1 MKSSKKVLAFALA
14 AAMVVTAVPATNAQA
29 ASTAKLSAKKA
40 TVYSAGYKTVTVT
53 TPKSWKS
60 VKVTATSNK
69 KSVATVKKTA
79 AKKIKVT
86 GVKPGT
92 AKVTVKVT
100 YKTSTKKS
108 AKAKTKKLTY
118 TLKVAKVGVALSG
131 DSVVAVGSTTK
142 LTNTKKNSSRAKIT
156 YTSSDDSIATVAA
169 DGTVTGVKAGK
180 VTIKA
185 KITVG
190 KDSAETTKDVEVKKF
205 ILNSVTQS
213 KLRELT
219 VDVAGDTKA
228 LKATDFTVVNP
239 KTNVKYPVSKIAVDS
254 KNTTKVTLTMF
265 ADLSDAADYD
275 VTLDGI
281 TKSFKATDGKVASIS
296 VDPLT
301 IPYATEKEIK
311 LVSKDANGVIVKELP
326 YGKADS
332 SYTFTINTNGNGYT
346 SGSNLYLNKA
356 GDTAVAEISY
366 KSGKYDKDGKPVDNI
381 AAQKVTITA
390 VDQSAVSEFAVK
402 IDKTG
407 KSFDKA
413 KDTNKIAVEDTTRTT
428 AYFKIKDA
436 DGKEVSDSV
445 YNKYTVESSDKSVLM
460 LDSNTITVDSNKTRS
475 VVLKGV
481 KVGTAYLLFKDRDNK
496 IVGSVAIDVVAK
508 REVASITLDKNYL
521 TISNTANTT
530 RTVKATLKDQYGD
543 DWTLGTDYIQPEY
556 KDSSNGERLAS
567 ISATGNKVT
576 VNVASAKIGTYN
588 YYIQYW
594 KDGKNPVSQVLT
606 IVVSEPT
613 DKNDI
618 SKIDSYRVSF
628 DNETVDTTVK
638 EGNLDQTADTADIKA
653 NLIGVAGGVDKT
665 VVSDNSVI
673 YTVKK
678 ADGTVIFGYEGNEAA
693 PTTGT
698 VKTNAAI
705 QVDTNTVSSQTDLA
719 GVTGST
725 LNISVVSDGGIG
737 YKEKNLGAGSYTV
750 IARYAGKVYT
760 SNFVISDNQGKAS
773 VTFTPEYSS
782 SNVLQFG
789 SSATVKQALEK
800 AIQEVDYNGYKIN
813 SSALA
818 SNIVKVEGTI
828 NNVPG
833 KVNVDITNDTIA
845 RQNNFT
851 VTKLVVKVK
860 VPDTNVY
867 TDVEVDLPNTV
878 ITIQ

>member
-40 TVYSAGYKTVTVT
+40 TVYSEGYKTVTVK

-69 KSVATVKKTA
+69 KSVAKVKKTA

-108 AKAKTKKLTY
+108 AKTKTKKLTY
-118 TLKVAKVGVALSG
+118 TMKVAKASVALSG
-131 DSVVAVGSTTK
+131 DSAVAVGSTTK
-142 LTNTKKNSSRAKIT
+142 LTTTKKASSRAKIT
-156 YTSSDDSIATVAA
+156 YTSSDETIATVSE
-169 DGTVTGVKAGK
+169 DGTVKGVKAGK
-180 VTIKA
+180 ATIKA
-185 KITVG
+185 TLTIG
-190 KDSAETTKDVEVKKF
+190 KDTATATQKVEVKKF

-402 IDKTG
+402 IDKAG

-413 KDTNKIAVEDTTRTT
+413 KDSNKIAVEDTTRTT

-556 KDSSNGERLAS
+556 KDSSNGEKLAS

-638 EGNLDQTADTADIKA
+638 EGNLDKTSDQADIKA
-653 NLIGVAGGVDKT
+653 SLIGVAGGVDKT
-665 VVSDNSVI
+665 VVNSGVI

-693 PTTGT
+693 PVTGT

-705 QVDTNTVSSQTDLA
+705 NVD
-719 GVTGST
+719 GVTATSSLSSVTGKD
-725 LNISVVSDGGIG
+725 LNISVVSGGA
-737 YKEKNLGAGSYTV
+737 YKTKSLGAGSYTV
-750 IARYAGKVYT
+750 IARYNGKVYT

-789 SSATVKQALEK
+789 APATVIQALEK

-833 KVNVDITNDTIA
+833 KVNVDITNETIA

-851 VTKLVVKVK
+851 VTKLVVKVQ

>member
-1 MKSSKKVLAFALA
+1 MSLASLLYVDYVLLVAIILHQLLF
-14 AAMVVTAVPATNAQA
+14 TNPVFP
-29 ASTAKLSAKKA
+29 TL
-40 TVYSAGYKTVTVT
+40 
-53 TPKSWKS
+53 PR
-60 VKVTATSNK
+60 
-69 KSVATVKKTA
+69 
-79 AKKIKVT
+79 KI
-86 GVKPGT
+86 PSIFP
-92 AKVTVKVT
+92 VKVT
-100 YKTSTKKS
+100 YKTSTKKN
-108 AKAKTKKLTY
+108 AKAKTKTKKLTY
-118 TLKVAKVGVALSG
+118 TMKVAKASVALSG
-131 DSVVAVGSTTK
+131 DSAVAVGSTTK
-142 LTNTKKNSSRAKIT
+142 LTTTKKASSRAKIA
-156 YTSSDDSIATVAA
+156 YTSSDKSVATVAA

-180 VTIKA
+180 ATITA
-185 KITVG
+185 TLTIG
-190 KDSAETTKDVEVKKF
+190 KDTATATQEVEVKKF

-402 IDKTG
+402 IDKAG

-413 KDTNKIAVEDTTRTT
+413 KDSNKIAVEDTTRTT

-460 LDSNTITVDSNKTRS
+460 LNSNTITVDSNKTRS

-481 KVGTAYLLFKDRDNK
+481 KAGTAYLLFKDRDNK

-521 TISNTANTT
+521 TISNTANTE

-543 DWTLGTDYIQPEY
+543 DWTLTSGTDYIQPEY
-556 KDSSNGERLAS
+556 KDSSNGEKLAV

-576 VNVASAKIGTYN
+576 VDVATAKIGTYN
-588 YYIQYW
+588 YYIKYW
-594 KDGKNPVSQVLT
+594 KDSKNPVSQVLT

-613 DKNDI
+613 DKADS

-638 EGNLDQTADTADIKA
+638 EGNLDKTSDQADIKA
-653 NLIGVAGGVDKT
+653 SLIGVAGGVDKT
-665 VVSDNSVI
+665 VVNSGVI

-693 PTTGT
+693 PVTGT

-705 QVDTNTVSSQTDLA
+705 NVD
-719 GVTGST
+719 GVTATSSLSSVIGKN
-725 LNISVVSDGGIG
+725 LNISVVSGGA
-737 YKEKNLGAGSYTV
+737 YKTKSLGAGSYTV
-750 IARYAGKVYT
+750 IARYNGKVYT

-773 VTFTPEYSS
+773 VTFTPEYAS

-789 SSATVKQALEK
+789 APTTVKAALQK
-800 AIQEVDYNGYKIN
+800 AIQEVNYNGYKLD

-818 SNIVKVEGTI
+818 TAIVKVEGTI
-828 NNVPG
+828 NSEPG
-833 KVNVDITNDTIA
+833 KVNVDITNKTIA
-845 RQNNFT
+845 RQDNFT
-851 VTKLVVKVK
+851 VTKLVVKVQ
-860 VPDTNVY
+860 VPDTTVY

>member
-1 MKSSKKVLAFALA
+1 MSLASLLYVDYVLLVAIILHQLLF
-14 AAMVVTAVPATNAQA
+14 TNPVFQ
-29 ASTAKLSAKKA
+29 TL
-40 TVYSAGYKTVTVT
+40 
-53 TPKSWKS
+53 PR
-60 VKVTATSNK
+60 
-69 KSVATVKKTA
+69 
-79 AKKIKVT
+79 KI
-86 GVKPGT
+86 PSIFP
-92 AKVTVKVT
+92 VKVT
-100 YKTSTKKS
+100 YKTSTKKN

-131 DSVVAVGSTTK
+131 DSVVAIGNTTK

-180 VTIKA
+180 ATITA

-265 ADLSDAADYD
+265 ADLSGAADYD

-402 IDKTG
+402 IDKSG

-413 KDTNKIAVEDTTRTT
+413 KDSNKIAVEDTTRTT

-521 TISNTANTT
+521 TISNTANTK

-543 DWTLGTDYIQPEY
+543 DWTLGTDYIKPEY
-556 KDSSNGERLAS
+556 KDSSNGEKLTN
-567 ISATGNKVT
+567 ITVTGNKVT
-576 VNVASAKIGTYN
+576 VDVAAAKIGTYN

-613 DKNDI
+613 DKADS

-638 EGNLDQTADTADIKA
+638 EGNLDKTSDQADIKA
-653 NLIGVAGGVDKT
+653 NLIGLAGGVDKT
-665 VVSDNSVI
+665 VVNSGVI

-678 ADGTVIFGYEGNEAA
+678 ADGTVIFGYEGNEAVPNPRTA
-693 PTTGT
+693 T

-705 QVDTNTVSSQTDLA
+705 NIDGVPATSSLSS
-719 GVTGST
+719 VTGKD
-725 LNISVVSDGGIG
+725 LNISVVSGGA
-737 YKEKNLGAGSYTV
+737 YKTKSLGAGSYTV
-750 IARYAGKVYT
+750 IARYNGKVYT

-851 VTKLVVKVK
+851 VTKLVVKVQ
-860 VPDTNVY
+860 VPDTNVS

>member
-1 MKSSKKVLAFALA
+1 MYVACVLLVEVILPQTLFINPVFPIL
-14 AAMVVTAVPATNAQA
+14 P
-29 ASTAKLSAKKA
+29 
-40 TVYSAGYKTVTVT
+40 
-53 TPKSWKS
+53 WKIPC
-60 VKVTATSNK
+60 VF
-69 KSVATVKKTA
+69 
-79 AKKIKVT
+79 
-86 GVKPGT
+86 P
-92 AKVTVKVT
+92 VKVT
-100 YKTSTKKS
+100 YKTSTKKN

-131 DSVVAVGSTTK
+131 DSVVAIGSTTK

-156 YTSSDDSIATVAA
+156 YTSNDDSIATVAA

-180 VTIKA
+180 VTITA

-402 IDKTG
+402 IDKPG

-413 KDTNKIAVEDTTRTT
+413 KDSNKIAVEDTTRTT

-638 EGNLDQTADTADIKA
+638 EGNLDKTSDQADIKA
-653 NLIGVAGGVDKT
+653 SLIGVAGGVDKT
-665 VVSDNSVI
+665 VVNSGVI

-693 PTTGT
+693 PVTGT

-705 QVDTNTVSSQTDLA
+705 NVD
-719 GVTGST
+719 GVTATSSLSSVTGKD
-725 LNISVVSDGGIG
+725 LNISVVSGGA
-737 YKEKNLGAGSYTV
+737 YKTKSLGAGSYTV
-750 IARYAGKVYT
+750 IARYNGKVYT

-851 VTKLVVKVK
+851 VTKLVVKVQ

>member
-1 MKSSKKVLAFALA
+1 MLL
-14 AAMVVTAVPATNAQA
+14 
-29 ASTAKLSAKKA
+29 L
-40 TVYSAGYKTVTVT
+40 
-53 TPKSWKS
+53 
-60 VKVTATSNK
+60 
-69 KSVATVKKTA
+69 
-79 AKKIKVT
+79 
-86 GVKPGT
+86 
-92 AKVTVKVT
+92 
-100 YKTSTKKS
+100 
-108 AKAKTKKLTY
+108 
-118 TLKVAKVGVALSG
+118 
-131 DSVVAVGSTTK
+131 
-142 LTNTKKNSSRAKIT
+142 
-156 YTSSDDSIATVAA
+156 
-169 DGTVTGVKAGK
+169 
-180 VTIKA
+180 
-185 KITVG
+185 
-190 KDSAETTKDVEVKKF
+190 
-205 ILNSVTQS
+205 
-213 KLRELT
+213 LR
-219 VDVAGDTKA
+219 
-228 LKATDFTVVNP
+228 
-239 KTNVKYPVSKIAVDS
+239 
-254 KNTTKVTLTMF
+254 
-265 ADLSDAADYD
+265 
-275 VTLDGI
+275 
-281 TKSFKATDGKVASIS
+281 
-296 VDPLT
+296 
-301 IPYATEKEIK
+301 
-311 LVSKDANGVIVKELP
+311 
-326 YGKADS
+326 
-332 SYTFTINTNGNGYT
+332 
-346 SGSNLYLNKA
+346 
-356 GDTAVAEISY
+356 
-366 KSGKYDKDGKPVDNI
+366 
-381 AAQKVTITA
+381 
-390 VDQSAVSEFAVK
+390 
-402 IDKTG
+402 
-407 KSFDKA
+407 
-413 KDTNKIAVEDTTRTT
+413 
-428 AYFKIKDA
+428 
-436 DGKEVSDSV
+436 
-445 YNKYTVESSDKSVLM
+445 
-460 LDSNTITVDSNKTRS
+460 
-475 VVLKGV
+475 
-481 KVGTAYLLFKDRDNK
+481 
-496 IVGSVAIDVVAK
+496 
-508 REVASITLDKNYL
+508 
-521 TISNTANTT
+521 
-530 RTVKATLKDQYGD
+530 
-543 DWTLGTDYIQPEY
+543 
-556 KDSSNGERLAS
+556 
-567 ISATGNKVT
+567 
-576 VNVASAKIGTYN
+576 
-588 YYIQYW
+588 
-594 KDGKNPVSQVLT
+594 QVLT

-613 DKNDI
+613 NKNDV

-833 KVNVDITNDTIA
+833 KVNVDITNDIIA

>member
-1 MKSSKKVLAFALA
+1 M
-14 AAMVVTAVPATNAQA
+14 
-29 ASTAKLSAKKA
+29 
-40 TVYSAGYKTVTVT
+40 
-53 TPKSWKS
+53 
-60 VKVTATSNK
+60 
-69 KSVATVKKTA
+69 
-79 AKKIKVT
+79 
-86 GVKPGT
+86 
-92 AKVTVKVT
+92 
-100 YKTSTKKS
+100 
-108 AKAKTKKLTY
+108 
-118 TLKVAKVGVALSG
+118 KVAKVGVALSG

-156 YTSSDDSIATVAA
+156 YTSNDDSIATVAA

-180 VTIKA
+180 ATITA

-402 IDKTG
+402 IDKPG

-413 KDTNKIAVEDTTRTT
+413 KDSNKIAVEDTTRTT

-543 DWTLGTDYIQPEY
+543 DWTLTSGTDKIQPEY
-556 KDSSNGERLAS
+556 KDSSNGEKLAV

-576 VNVASAKIGTYN
+576 VDVAAAKIGTYN

-613 DKNDI
+613 DKADS

-638 EGNLDQTADTADIKA
+638 EGNLDKTSDQADIKA
-653 NLIGVAGGVDKT
+653 NLIGLAGGVDKT
-665 VVSDNSVI
+665 VVNSGVI

-678 ADGTVIFGYEGNEAA
+678 ADGTVIFGYEGNEAVPNPRTA
-693 PTTGT
+693 T

-705 QVDTNTVSSQTDLA
+705 NIDGVPATSSLSS
-719 GVTGST
+719 VTGKD
-725 LNISVVSDGGIG
+725 LNISVVSGGA
-737 YKEKNLGAGSYTV
+737 YKTKSLGAGSYTV
-750 IARYAGKVYT
+750 IARYNGKVYT

-833 KVNVDITNDTIA
+833 KVNVDITNDAIA

-851 VTKLVVKVK
+851 VTKLVVKVQ
-860 VPDTNVY
+860 VPDTNVS

>member
-1 MKSSKKVLAFALA
+1 MSLASLLYVDYVLLVAIILHQLLF
-14 AAMVVTAVPATNAQA
+14 TNPVFQ
-29 ASTAKLSAKKA
+29 TL
-40 TVYSAGYKTVTVT
+40 
-53 TPKSWKS
+53 PR
-60 VKVTATSNK
+60 
-69 KSVATVKKTA
+69 
-79 AKKIKVT
+79 KI
-86 GVKPGT
+86 PSIFP
-92 AKVTVKVT
+92 VKVT

-108 AKAKTKKLTY
+108 AKTKTKKLTY
-118 TLKVAKVGVALSG
+118 TMKVAKVGVALSG
-131 DSVVAVGSTTK
+131 ESVVAIGSTTK

-180 VTIKA
+180 ATITA

-281 TKSFKATDGKVASIS
+281 TKSFKATDGKVTSIS
-296 VDPLT
+296 VDPQT

-311 LVSKDANGVIVKELP
+311 LVSKAANGVIVKELP

-366 KSGKYDKDGKPVDNI
+366 KSGKYDKDGKPVDDI
-381 AAQKVTITA
+381 PAQKVTITA

-402 IDKTG
+402 IDKSG

-413 KDTNKIAVEDTTRTT
+413 KDSNKIAVEDTTRTT

-543 DWTLGTDYIQPEY
+543 DWTLGTDYIKPEY
-556 KDSSNGERLAS
+556 KDSSNGEKLTN
-567 ISATGNKVT
+567 ITVTGNKVT
-576 VNVASAKIGTYN
+576 VDVAAAKIGTYN

-613 DKNDI
+613 DKADS

-638 EGNLDQTADTADIKA
+638 EGNLDKTSDQADIKA
-653 NLIGVAGGVDKT
+653 NLIGLAGGVDKT
-665 VVSDNSVI
+665 VVNSGVI

-678 ADGTVIFGYEGNEAA
+678 ADGTVIFGYEGNEAVPNPRTA
-693 PTTGT
+693 T

-705 QVDTNTVSSQTDLA
+705 NIDGVPATSSLTS
-719 GVTGST
+719 VTGKD
-725 LNISVVSDGGIG
+725 LNISVVSGGA
-737 YKEKNLGAGSYTV
+737 YKTKSLGAGSYTV
-750 IARYAGKVYT
+750 IARYNGKVYT

-851 VTKLVVKVK
+851 VTKLVVKVQ
-860 VPDTNVY
+860 VPDTTVY

>member
-1 MKSSKKVLAFALA
+1 M
-14 AAMVVTAVPATNAQA
+14 
-29 ASTAKLSAKKA
+29 
-40 TVYSAGYKTVTVT
+40 
-53 TPKSWKS
+53 
-60 VKVTATSNK
+60 
-69 KSVATVKKTA
+69 
-79 AKKIKVT
+79 
-86 GVKPGT
+86 
-92 AKVTVKVT
+92 
-100 YKTSTKKS
+100 
-108 AKAKTKKLTY
+108 
-118 TLKVAKVGVALSG
+118 KVAKASVALSG
-131 DSVVAVGSTTK
+131 DSAVAVGNTTK
-142 LTNTKKNSSRAKIT
+142 LTTTKKASSRAKIT
-156 YTSSDDSIATVAA
+156 YTSSDESVATVAA

-180 VTIKA
+180 ATITA
-185 KITVG
+185 TLTIG
-190 KDSAETTKDVEVKKF
+190 KDTATATQEVEVKKF

-219 VDVAGDTKA
+219 VTVAGDTKA

-254 KNTTKVTLTMF
+254 KDATKVTLTMF

-296 VDPLT
+296 VSPLT
-301 IPYATEKEIK
+301 IPYATEKEIT
-311 LVSKDANGVIVKELP
+311 LVSKDTNGVIVKELP

-356 GDTAVAEISY
+356 GDTATAEIAY
-366 KSGKYDKDGKPVDNI
+366 KSGKYDKDGKPVDDI

-402 IDKTG
+402 IDKAG

-413 KDTNKIAVEDTTRTT
+413 KDTNKIAVEDTARTT

-521 TISNTANTT
+521 TISNTANST

-543 DWTLGTDYIQPEY
+543 DWSLSTDYIQAEY
-556 KDSSNGERLAS
+556 KDSSNGEKLS
-567 ISATGNKVT
+567 GVTATGNKVT

-613 DKNDI
+613 DKADV

-638 EGNLDQTADTADIKA
+638 EGNLDQTTDSATVNAE
-653 NLIGVAGGVDKT
+653 LIGVAGGVDKT
-665 VVSDNSVI
+665 VVSDSQVI

-678 ADGTVIFGYEGNEAA
+678 SDGSVIFGYEGNEAA

-705 QVDTNTVSSQTDLA
+705 QVDTNTVGSSTDLA
-719 GVTGST
+719 GVTGNK
-725 LNISVVSDGGIG
+725 LKISVVSTSAIG
-737 YKEKNLGAGSYTV
+737 YKAKNLGAGSYTV
-750 IARYAGKVYT
+750 IARYNGKVYT

-773 VTFTPEYSS
+773 VTFTPEYTS

-813 SSALA
+813 SASLA

>member
-1 MKSSKKVLAFALA
+1 MSLASLLYVDYVLLVAIILHQLLF
-14 AAMVVTAVPATNAQA
+14 TNPVFP
-29 ASTAKLSAKKA
+29 TL
-40 TVYSAGYKTVTVT
+40 
-53 TPKSWKS
+53 PR
-60 VKVTATSNK
+60 
-69 KSVATVKKTA
+69 
-79 AKKIKVT
+79 KI
-86 GVKPGT
+86 PSIFP
-92 AKVTVKVT
+92 VKVT
-100 YKTSTKKS
+100 YKTSTKKN

-131 DSVVAVGSTTK
+131 DSVVAIGSTTK

-180 VTIKA
+180 ATITA

-402 IDKTG
+402 IDKAG

-413 KDTNKIAVEDTTRTT
+413 KDSNKIAVEDTTRTT

-460 LDSNTITVDSNKTRS
+460 LNSNTITVDSNKTRS

-481 KVGTAYLLFKDRDNK
+481 KAGTAYLLFKDRDNK

-521 TISNTANTT
+521 TISNTANTE

-543 DWTLGTDYIQPEY
+543 DWTLTSGTDYIKPEY
-556 KDSSNGERLAS
+556 KDSSNGEKLTN
-567 ISATGNKVT
+567 ISAAGNKVT
-576 VNVASAKIGTYN
+576 VDVAGAKIGTYN

-613 DKNDI
+613 DKADS

-638 EGNLDQTADTADIKA
+638 EGNLDKTSDQADIKA
-653 NLIGVAGGVDKT
+653 SLIGVAGGVDKT
-665 VVSDNSVI
+665 VVNSGVI

-678 ADGTVIFGYEGNEAA
+678 ADGTVIFGYEGNEAVPNPRTA
-693 PTTGT
+693 T

-705 QVDTNTVSSQTDLA
+705 NIDGVPATSSLSS
-719 GVTGST
+719 VTGKD
-725 LNISVVSDGGIG
+725 LNISVVSGGA
-737 YKEKNLGAGSYTV
+737 YKTKSLGAGSYTV
-750 IARYAGKVYT
+750 IARYNGKVYT

-828 NNVPG
+828 NNIPG

-851 VTKLVVKVK
+851 VTKLVVKVQ
-860 VPDTNVY
+860 VPDTNVS

>member
-1 MKSSKKVLAFALA
+1 MQVVSYFLSLTCLLCVACVLL
-14 AAMVVTAVPATNAQA
+14 VVLILLPFIFTNPVFP
-29 ASTAKLSAKKA
+29 TL
-40 TVYSAGYKTVTVT
+40 
-53 TPKSWKS
+53 PR
-60 VKVTATSNK
+60 
-69 KSVATVKKTA
+69 
-79 AKKIKVT
+79 KIPCVF
-86 GVKPGT
+86 P
-92 AKVTVKVT
+92 VKVT
-100 YKTSTKKS
+100 YKTSTKKN

-156 YTSSDDSIATVAA
+156 YTSSDDTIAKVDAA
-169 DGTVTGVKAGK
+169 TGVVTGVKAGK
-180 VTIKA
+180 ATITA

-281 TKSFKATDGKVASIS
+281 TKSFKATDGKVTSIS
-296 VDPLT
+296 VDPQT

-311 LVSKDANGVIVKELP
+311 LVSKAANGVIVKELP

-366 KSGKYDKDGKPVDNI
+366 KSGKYDKDGKPVDDI
-381 AAQKVTITA
+381 PAQKVTITA

-402 IDKTG
+402 IDKAH

-413 KDTNKIAVEDTTRTT
+413 KDTNKIAVEDTDYVT

-460 LDSNTITVDSNKTRS
+460 LANNTITVDSNKTRS
-475 VVLKGV
+475 IALKGV

-521 TISNTANTT
+521 TISNKANTT
-530 RTVKATLKDQYGD
+530 RTVKATLKDQYGN
-543 DWTLGTDYIQPEY
+543 DWDLSRNGGSIAVTY
-556 KDSSNGERLAS
+556 KDSSNGKTLTTAPTV
-567 ISATGNKVT
+567 TGVSGKDIT
-576 VNVASAKIGTYN
+576 VNALNAGIGTYN
-588 YYIQYW
+588 YYVQYIN
-594 KDGKNPVSQVLT
+594 KDGKNTVSQVLT
-606 IVVSEPT
+606 IVVAAPT
-613 DKNDI
+613 TTGVDT
-618 SKIDSYRVSF
+618 YRVDF
-628 DNETVDTTVK
+628 NNATVDTTVK
-638 EGNLDQTADTADIKA
+638 EGNLDTSATTDNKNITA
-653 NLIGVAGGVDKT
+653 NLYGVSGGVDDEL
-665 VVSDNSVI
+665 VSSTYNSGKKVT

-678 ADGTVIFGYEGNEAA
+678 ADGTVIFGYTGNATNPA
-693 PTTGT
+693 TDTSAT

-705 QVDTNTVSSQTDLA
+705 NVDNQAVSSSTDLA
-719 GVTGST
+719 DVQGYT
-725 LNISVVSDGGIG
+725 LNISVVSGGAC
-737 YKEKNLGAGSYTV
+737 KTKNLDAGSYTV
-750 IARYAGKVYT
+750 IARYDGKIYT
-760 SNFVISDNQGKAS
+760 SNFVVTDSQGKAS
-773 VTFTPEYSS
+773 VEFTPEFTA
-782 SNVLQFG
+782 SNVLKLSDGNG
-789 SSATVKQALEK
+789 SVKDALVH
-800 AIQEVDYNGYKIN
+800 AIKEVNYNGNKL
-813 SSALA
+813 SGSALYNA
-818 SNIVKVEGTI
+818 IRKVEGTI
-828 NNVPG
+828 NNVAG
-833 KVNVDITNDTIA
+833 VNGDITTA
-845 RQNNFT
+845 TFRTGQLNFT
-851 VTKLVVKVK
+851 VTKLVVEIA
-860 VPDTNVY
+860 VPDTSVTTN
-867 TDVEVDLPNTV
+867 VEVDLPNTV

>member
-1 MKSSKKVLAFALA
+1 MYVACVLLVEVILPQTLFINP
-14 AAMVVTAVPATNAQA
+14 VFPTVPR
-29 ASTAKLSAKKA
+29 
-40 TVYSAGYKTVTVT
+40 
-53 TPKSWKS
+53 
-60 VKVTATSNK
+60 
-69 KSVATVKKTA
+69 
-79 AKKIKVT
+79 KIPCVF
-86 GVKPGT
+86 P
-92 AKVTVKVT
+92 VKVT

-108 AKAKTKKLTY
+108 AKTKTKKLTY
-118 TLKVAKVGVALSG
+118 TMKVAKVGVALSG
-131 DSVVAVGSTTK
+131 DSVVAIGSTTK

-180 VTIKA
+180 ATITA

-281 TKSFKATDGKVASIS
+281 TKSFKATDGKVTSIS
-296 VDPLT
+296 VDPQT

-311 LVSKDANGVIVKELP
+311 LVSKAANGVIVKELP

-366 KSGKYDKDGKPVDNI
+366 KSGKYDKDGKPVDDI
-381 AAQKVTITA
+381 PAQKVTITA

-402 IDKTG
+402 IDKAH

-413 KDTNKIAVEDTTRTT
+413 KDTNKIAVEDTDYVT

-460 LDSNTITVDSNKTRS
+460 LANNTITVDSNKTRS
-475 VVLKGV
+475 IALKGV

-521 TISNTANTT
+521 TISNKANTT
-530 RTVKATLKDQYGD
+530 RTVKATLKDQYGN
-543 DWTLGTDYIQPEY
+543 DWDLSRNGGSIAVTY
-556 KDSSNGERLAS
+556 KDSSNGKTLTTAPTV
-567 ISATGNKVT
+567 TGVSGKDIT
-576 VNVASAKIGTYN
+576 VNALNAGIGTYN
-588 YYIQYW
+588 YYVQYIN
-594 KDGKNPVSQVLT
+594 KDGKNTVSQVLT
-606 IVVSEPT
+606 IVVAAPT
-613 DKNDI
+613 TTGVDT
-618 SKIDSYRVSF
+618 YRVDF
-628 DNETVDTTVK
+628 NNATVDTTVK
-638 EGNLDQTADTADIKA
+638 EGNLDTSATADNKNITA
-653 NLIGVAGGVDKT
+653 NLYGVSGGVDDEL
-665 VVSDNSVI
+665 VSSTYNSGKKVT

-678 ADGTVIFGYEGNEAA
+678 ADGTVIFGYTGNATNPA
-693 PTTGT
+693 TDTSAT

-705 QVDTNTVSSQTDLA
+705 NVDNQAVSSSTDLA
-719 GVTGST
+719 DVQGYT
-725 LNISVVSDGGIG
+725 LNISVVSGGAC
-737 YKEKNLGAGSYTV
+737 KTKNLDAGSYTV
-750 IARYAGKVYT
+750 IARYDGKIYT
-760 SNFVISDNQGKAS
+760 SNFVVTDSQGKAS
-773 VTFTPEYSS
+773 VEFTPEFTA
-782 SNVLQFG
+782 SNVLKLSDGNG
-789 SSATVKQALEK
+789 SVKDALVH
-800 AIQEVDYNGYKIN
+800 AIKEVNYNGNKL
-813 SSALA
+813 SGSALYNA
-818 SNIVKVEGTI
+818 IRKVEGTI
-828 NNVPG
+828 NNVAG
-833 KVNVDITNDTIA
+833 VNGDITTA
-845 RQNNFT
+845 TFRTGQLNFT
-851 VTKLVVKVK
+851 VTKLVVEIA
-860 VPDTNVY
+860 VPDTSVTTN
-867 TDVEVDLPNTV
+867 VEVDLPNTV

>member
-40 TVYSAGYKTVTVT
+40 TVYSEGYKTVTVK

-108 AKAKTKKLTY
+108 AKTKTKKLTY
-118 TLKVAKVGVALSG
+118 TLKVAKVGVTLSG
-131 DSVVAVGSTTK
+131 DSVVAIGNTTK

-180 VTIKA
+180 ATITA

-402 IDKTG
+402 IDKSG

-413 KDTNKIAVEDTTRTT
+413 KDSNKIAVEDTTRTT

-521 TISNTANTT
+521 TISNTANTK

-543 DWTLGTDYIQPEY
+543 DWTLGTDYIKPEY
-556 KDSSNGERLAS
+556 KDSSNGEKLTN
-567 ISATGNKVT
+567 ITVTGNKVT
-576 VNVASAKIGTYN
+576 VDVAAAKIGTYN

-613 DKNDI
+613 DKADS

-638 EGNLDQTADTADIKA
+638 EGNLDKTSDQADIKA
-653 NLIGVAGGVDKT
+653 NLIGLAGGVDKT
-665 VVSDNSVI
+665 VVNSGVI

-678 ADGTVIFGYEGNEAA
+678 ADGTVIFGYEGNEAVPNPRTA
-693 PTTGT
+693 T

-705 QVDTNTVSSQTDLA
+705 NIDGVPATSSLSS
-719 GVTGST
+719 VTGKD
-725 LNISVVSDGGIG
+725 LNISVVSGGA
-737 YKEKNLGAGSYTV
+737 YKTKSLGAGSYTV
-750 IARYAGKVYT
+750 IARYNGKVYT

-851 VTKLVVKVK
+851 VTKLVVKVQ
-860 VPDTNVY
+860 VPDTNVS

>member
-1 MKSSKKVLAFALA
+1 MLLVALIL
-14 AAMVVTAVPATNAQA
+14 PPFIFTNPVFP
-29 ASTAKLSAKKA
+29 TL
-40 TVYSAGYKTVTVT
+40 
-53 TPKSWKS
+53 PR
-60 VKVTATSNK
+60 
-69 KSVATVKKTA
+69 
-79 AKKIKVT
+79 KIPCVF
-86 GVKPGT
+86 P
-92 AKVTVKVT
+92 VKVT

-131 DSVVAVGSTTK
+131 DSVVAIGSTTK

-180 VTIKA
+180 ATITA

-402 IDKTG
+402 IDKAG

-556 KDSSNGERLAS
+556 KDSSNGEKLAS

>member
-1 MKSSKKVLAFALA
+1 MLLVEVILPQTLFINPVFPTL
-14 AAMVVTAVPATNAQA
+14 PR
-29 ASTAKLSAKKA
+29 
-40 TVYSAGYKTVTVT
+40 
-53 TPKSWKS
+53 
-60 VKVTATSNK
+60 
-69 KSVATVKKTA
+69 
-79 AKKIKVT
+79 KI
-86 GVKPGT
+86 PSIFP
-92 AKVTVKVT
+92 VKVT
-100 YKTSTKKS
+100 YKTSTKKN

-131 DSVVAVGSTTK
+131 NSVVAIGSTTK

-180 VTIKA
+180 ATITA

-190 KDSAETTKDVEVKKF
+190 KDTAETTKDVEVKKF

-402 IDKTG
+402 IDKSG

-413 KDTNKIAVEDTTRTT
+413 KDSNKIAVEDQTRTT

-460 LDSNTITVDSNKTRS
+460 LNSNTITVDSNKTRS
-475 VVLKGV
+475 VMLKGV

-521 TISNTANTT
+521 TISNKANSI

-543 DWTLGTDYIQPEY
+543 DWTLTSGIDKIQPEY

-567 ISATGNKVT
+567 ISATDNKVT
-576 VNVASAKIGTYN
+576 VNVTGAKIGTYN

-613 DKNDI
+613 NKDDL

-638 EGNLDQTADTADIKA
+638 EGNLDKAADQADIKA
-653 NLIGVAGGVDKT
+653 NLIGLAGGVDKT
-665 VVSDNSVI
+665 VVNSSVI

-678 ADGTVIFGYEGNEAA
+678 ADGTVIFGYEGNDAV
-693 PTTGT
+693 PDPRTTD

-705 QVDTNTVSSQTDLA
+705 NVDGVSASSSLSS
-719 GVTGST
+719 VTGKD
-725 LNISVVSDGGIG
+725 LNISVVSGGA
-737 YKEKNLGAGSYTV
+737 YKTKSLGAGSYTV
-750 IARYAGKVYT
+750 IARYNGKVYT

-851 VTKLVVKVK
+851 VTKLVVKVQ

>member
-1 MKSSKKVLAFALA
+1 MLILHQTFF
-14 AAMVVTAVPATNAQA
+14 TNPVFP
-29 ASTAKLSAKKA
+29 TL
-40 TVYSAGYKTVTVT
+40 
-53 TPKSWKS
+53 PR
-60 VKVTATSNK
+60 
-69 KSVATVKKTA
+69 
-79 AKKIKVT
+79 KI
-86 GVKPGT
+86 PSIFP
-92 AKVTVKVT
+92 VKVT
-100 YKTSTKKS
+100 YKTSTKKN

-131 DSVVAVGSTTK
+131 DSVVAIGSTTK

-180 VTIKA
+180 ATITA

-190 KDSAETTKDVEVKKF
+190 KDSATTTKDVEVKKF

-402 IDKTG
+402 IDKPG

-413 KDTNKIAVEDTTRTT
+413 KDSNKIAVEDTTRTT

-530 RTVKATLKDQYGD
+530 RTVKATLKGQYGD

-556 KDSSNGERLAS
+556 KDSSNGEKLAN
-567 ISATGNKVT
+567 ITVTGNKVT
-576 VNVASAKIGTYN
+576 VDVAAAKIGTYN

-613 DKNDI
+613 DKADS

-638 EGNLDQTADTADIKA
+638 EGNLDKTSDQADIKA
-653 NLIGVAGGVDKT
+653 NLIGLAGGVDKT
-665 VVSDNSVI
+665 VVNSGVI

-678 ADGTVIFGYEGNEAA
+678 ADGTVIFGYEGNEAVPNPRTA
-693 PTTGT
+693 T

-705 QVDTNTVSSQTDLA
+705 NIDGVPATSSLSS
-719 GVTGST
+719 VTGKD
-725 LNISVVSDGGIG
+725 LNISVVSGGA
-737 YKEKNLGAGSYTV
+737 YKTKSLGAGSYTV
-750 IARYAGKVYT
+750 IARYNGKVYT

-851 VTKLVVKVK
+851 VTKLVVKVQ
-860 VPDTNVY
+860 VPDTNVS

>member
-1 MKSSKKVLAFALA
+1 MILPQTLFINPVFP
-14 AAMVVTAVPATNAQA
+14 TVPR
-29 ASTAKLSAKKA
+29 
-40 TVYSAGYKTVTVT
+40 
-53 TPKSWKS
+53 
-60 VKVTATSNK
+60 
-69 KSVATVKKTA
+69 
-79 AKKIKVT
+79 KIPCVF
-86 GVKPGT
+86 P
-92 AKVTVKVT
+92 VKVT
-100 YKTSTKKS
+100 YKTSTKKN

-118 TLKVAKVGVALSG
+118 TMKVAKVGVALSG
-131 DSVVAVGSTTK
+131 DSVVAIGSTTK

-180 VTIKA
+180 ATITA

-402 IDKTG
+402 IDKAG

-556 KDSSNGERLAS
+556 KDSSNGEKLAS

>member
-1 MKSSKKVLAFALA
+1 MCLRWSKPLIRFNRFLYVACVLLVEVILLPFIF
-14 AAMVVTAVPATNAQA
+14 TNPVFPV
-29 ASTAKLSAKKA
+29 L
-40 TVYSAGYKTVTVT
+40 
-53 TPKSWKS
+53 TPKIPC
-60 VKVTATSNK
+60 VF
-69 KSVATVKKTA
+69 
-79 AKKIKVT
+79 
-86 GVKPGT
+86 P
-92 AKVTVKVT
+92 VKVT

-108 AKAKTKKLTY
+108 AKTKTKKLTY

-131 DSVVAVGSTTK
+131 DSVVAIGSTTK

-180 VTIKA
+180 ATITA

-402 IDKTG
+402 IDKPG

-413 KDTNKIAVEDTTRTT
+413 KDSNKIAVEDTTRTT

-638 EGNLDQTADTADIKA
+638 EGNLDKTSDQADIKA
-653 NLIGVAGGVDKT
+653 SLIGVAGGVDKT
-665 VVSDNSVI
+665 VVNSGVI

-693 PTTGT
+693 PVTGT

-705 QVDTNTVSSQTDLA
+705 NVD
-719 GVTGST
+719 GVTATSSLSSVTGKD
-725 LNISVVSDGGIG
+725 LNISVVSGGA
-737 YKEKNLGAGSYTV
+737 YKTKSLGAGSYTV
-750 IARYAGKVYT
+750 IARYNGKVYT

-851 VTKLVVKVK
+851 VTKLVVKVQ

>member
-1 MKSSKKVLAFALA
+1 MHVVSYFLSLTCLLCVACVLL
-14 AAMVVTAVPATNAQA
+14 VVLILLPFIFTNPVFP
-29 ASTAKLSAKKA
+29 TL
-40 TVYSAGYKTVTVT
+40 
-53 TPKSWKS
+53 PR
-60 VKVTATSNK
+60 
-69 KSVATVKKTA
+69 
-79 AKKIKVT
+79 KIPCVF
-86 GVKPGT
+86 P
-92 AKVTVKVT
+92 VKVT
-100 YKTSTKKS
+100 YKTSTKKN

-131 DSVVAVGSTTK
+131 DSVVAIGSTTK

-180 VTIKA
+180 ATITA

-402 IDKTG
+402 IDKAG

-556 KDSSNGERLAS
+556 KDSSNGEKLAS

>member
-1 MKSSKKVLAFALA
+1 MYVACVLLVEVILPQTLFINPVFPIL
-14 AAMVVTAVPATNAQA
+14 P
-29 ASTAKLSAKKA
+29 
-40 TVYSAGYKTVTVT
+40 
-53 TPKSWKS
+53 WKIPC
-60 VKVTATSNK
+60 VF
-69 KSVATVKKTA
+69 
-79 AKKIKVT
+79 
-86 GVKPGT
+86 P
-92 AKVTVKVT
+92 VKVT
-100 YKTSTKKS
+100 YKTSTKKN

-131 DSVVAVGSTTK
+131 DSVVAIGSTTK

-180 VTIKA
+180 ATITA

-402 IDKTG
+402 IDKPG

-413 KDTNKIAVEDTTRTT
+413 KDSNKIAVEDTTRTT

-638 EGNLDQTADTADIKA
+638 EGNLDKTSDQADIKA
-653 NLIGVAGGVDKT
+653 SLIGVAGGVDKT
-665 VVSDNSVI
+665 VVNSGVI

-693 PTTGT
+693 PVTGT

-705 QVDTNTVSSQTDLA
+705 NVD
-719 GVTGST
+719 GVTATSSLSSVTGKD
-725 LNISVVSDGGIG
+725 LNISVVSGGA
-737 YKEKNLGAGSYTV
+737 YKTKSLGAGSYTV
-750 IARYAGKVYT
+750 IARYNGKVYT

-851 VTKLVVKVK
+851 VTKLVVKVQ

>member
-1 MKSSKKVLAFALA
+1 MSLASLLYVDYVLLVAIILHQLLF
-14 AAMVVTAVPATNAQA
+14 TNPVFP
-29 ASTAKLSAKKA
+29 TL
-40 TVYSAGYKTVTVT
+40 
-53 TPKSWKS
+53 PR
-60 VKVTATSNK
+60 
-69 KSVATVKKTA
+69 
-79 AKKIKVT
+79 KI
-86 GVKPGT
+86 PSIFP
-92 AKVTVKVT
+92 VKVT
-100 YKTSTKKS
+100 YKTSTKKN

-180 VTIKA
+180 ATITA

-402 IDKTG
+402 IDKAG

-413 KDTNKIAVEDTTRTT
+413 KDSNKIAVEDTTRTT

-460 LDSNTITVDSNKTRS
+460 LNSNTITVDSNKTRS

-481 KVGTAYLLFKDRDNK
+481 KAGTAYLLFKDRDNK

-521 TISNTANTT
+521 TISNTANTE

-543 DWTLGTDYIQPEY
+543 DWTLTSGTDYIKPEY
-556 KDSSNGERLAS
+556 KDSSNGEKLTN
-567 ISATGNKVT
+567 ISAAGNKVT
-576 VNVASAKIGTYN
+576 VDVAGAKIGTYN

-613 DKNDI
+613 DKADS

-638 EGNLDQTADTADIKA
+638 EGNLDKTSDQADIKA
-653 NLIGVAGGVDKT
+653 SLIGVAGGVDKT
-665 VVSDNSVI
+665 VVNSGVI

-678 ADGTVIFGYEGNEAA
+678 ADGTVIFGYEGNEAVPNPRTA
-693 PTTGT
+693 T

-705 QVDTNTVSSQTDLA
+705 NIDGVPATSSLSS
-719 GVTGST
+719 VTGKD
-725 LNISVVSDGGIG
+725 LNISVVSGGA
-737 YKEKNLGAGSYTV
+737 YKTKSLGAGSYTV
-750 IARYAGKVYT
+750 IARYNGKVYT

-828 NNVPG
+828 NNIPG

-851 VTKLVVKVK
+851 VTKLVVKVQ
-860 VPDTNVY
+860 VPDTNVS

>member
-1 MKSSKKVLAFALA
+1 M
-14 AAMVVTAVPATNAQA
+14 
-29 ASTAKLSAKKA
+29 
-40 TVYSAGYKTVTVT
+40 
-53 TPKSWKS
+53 
-60 VKVTATSNK
+60 
-69 KSVATVKKTA
+69 
-79 AKKIKVT
+79 
-86 GVKPGT
+86 
-92 AKVTVKVT
+92 
-100 YKTSTKKS
+100 
-108 AKAKTKKLTY
+108 
-118 TLKVAKVGVALSG
+118 KVAKASVALSG
-131 DSVVAVGSTTK
+131 DSAVAVGSTTK
-142 LTNTKKNSSRAKIT
+142 LTTTKKASSRAKIT
-156 YTSSDDSIATVAA
+156 YTSSDETIATVSE
-169 DGTVTGVKAGK
+169 DGTVKGVKAGK
-180 VTIKA
+180 ATIKA
-185 KITVG
+185 TLTIG
-190 KDSAETTKDVEVKKF
+190 KDTATATQEVEVKKF

-402 IDKTG
+402 IDKAG

-413 KDTNKIAVEDTTRTT
+413 KDSNKIAVEDTTRTT

-556 KDSSNGERLAS
+556 KDSSNGEKLAS

-576 VNVASAKIGTYN
+576 VNVTSAKIGTYN

-638 EGNLDQTADTADIKA
+638 EGNLDKTSDQADIKA
-653 NLIGVAGGVDKT
+653 SLIGVAGGVDKT
-665 VVSDNSVI
+665 VVNSGVI

-693 PTTGT
+693 PVTGT

-705 QVDTNTVSSQTDLA
+705 NVD
-719 GVTGST
+719 GVTATSSLSSVTGKD
-725 LNISVVSDGGIG
+725 LNISVVSGGA
-737 YKEKNLGAGSYTV
+737 YKTKSLGAGSYTV
-750 IARYAGKVYT
+750 IARYNGKVYT

-789 SSATVKQALEK
+789 APATVIQALEK

-833 KVNVDITNDTIA
+833 KVNVDITNETIA

-851 VTKLVVKVK
+851 VTKLVVKVQ

>member
-1 MKSSKKVLAFALA
+1 MSVFDLLLNAGTFCITYSVLYCCRNLIFYVISGSSFLSLASLLYVDYVLLVAIILPQTLF
-14 AAMVVTAVPATNAQA
+14 TNPVFP
-29 ASTAKLSAKKA
+29 TL
-40 TVYSAGYKTVTVT
+40 
-53 TPKSWKS
+53 PR
-60 VKVTATSNK
+60 
-69 KSVATVKKTA
+69 
-79 AKKIKVT
+79 KI
-86 GVKPGT
+86 PSIFP
-92 AKVTVKVT
+92 VKVT

-108 AKAKTKKLTY
+108 AKTKTKKLTY
-118 TLKVAKVGVALSG
+118 TMKVAKASVALSG
-131 DSVVAVGSTTK
+131 DSAVAVGSTTK
-142 LTNTKKNSSRAKIT
+142 LTTTKKASSRAKIT
-156 YTSSDDSIATVAA
+156 YTSSDETIATVSE
-169 DGTVTGVKAGK
+169 DGTVKGVKAGK
-180 VTIKA
+180 ATIKA
-185 KITVG
+185 TLTIG
-190 KDSAETTKDVEVKKF
+190 KDTATATQEVEVKKF

-402 IDKTG
+402 IDKSG

-413 KDTNKIAVEDTTRTT
+413 KDSNKIAVEDQTRTT

-460 LDSNTITVDSNKTRS
+460 LNSNTITVDSNKTRS
-475 VVLKGV
+475 VMLKGV

-521 TISNTANTT
+521 TISNKANSI

-543 DWTLGTDYIQPEY
+543 DWTLTSGIDKIQPEY

-567 ISATGNKVT
+567 ISATDNKVT
-576 VNVASAKIGTYN
+576 VNVTGAKIGTYN

-613 DKNDI
+613 NKDDL

-638 EGNLDQTADTADIKA
+638 EGNLDKAADQADIKA
-653 NLIGVAGGVDKT
+653 NLIGLAGGVDKT
-665 VVSDNSVI
+665 VVNSGVI

-678 ADGTVIFGYEGNEAA
+678 ADGTVIFGYEGNDAV
-693 PTTGT
+693 PDPRTTD

-705 QVDTNTVSSQTDLA
+705 NVDGVSASSSLSS
-719 GVTGST
+719 VTGKD
-725 LNISVVSDGGIG
+725 LNISVVSGGA
-737 YKEKNLGAGSYTV
+737 YKTKSLGAGSYTV
-750 IARYAGKVYT
+750 IARYNGKVYT

-828 NNVPG
+828 NSEPG
-833 KVNVDITNDTIA
+833 KVNVDITNKTIA
-845 RQNNFT
+845 RQDNFT
-851 VTKLVVKVK
+851 VTKLVVKVL
-860 VPDTNVY
+860 VPDTTVY

>member
-1 MKSSKKVLAFALA
+1 MSLASLLYVDYVLLVAIILHQLLF
-14 AAMVVTAVPATNAQA
+14 TNPVFP
-29 ASTAKLSAKKA
+29 TL
-40 TVYSAGYKTVTVT
+40 
-53 TPKSWKS
+53 PR
-60 VKVTATSNK
+60 
-69 KSVATVKKTA
+69 
-79 AKKIKVT
+79 KI
-86 GVKPGT
+86 PSIFP
-92 AKVTVKVT
+92 VKVT

-108 AKAKTKKLTY
+108 AKTKTKKLTY
-118 TLKVAKVGVALSG
+118 TMKVAKVGVALSG
-131 DSVVAVGSTTK
+131 DSVVAIGSTTK

-281 TKSFKATDGKVASIS
+281 TKSFKATDGKVTSIS
-296 VDPLT
+296 VDPQT

-311 LVSKDANGVIVKELP
+311 LVSKAANGVIVKELP

-366 KSGKYDKDGKPVDNI
+366 KSGKYDKDGKPVDDI
-381 AAQKVTITA
+381 PAQKVTITA

-402 IDKTG
+402 IDKAH

-413 KDTNKIAVEDTTRTT
+413 KDTNKIAVEDTDYVT

-460 LDSNTITVDSNKTRS
+460 LANNTITVDSNKTRS
-475 VVLKGV
+475 IALKGV

-521 TISNTANTT
+521 TISNKANTT
-530 RTVKATLKDQYGD
+530 RTVKATLKDQYGN
-543 DWTLGTDYIQPEY
+543 DWDLSRNGGSIAVTY
-556 KDSSNGERLAS
+556 KDSSNGKTLTTAPTV
-567 ISATGNKVT
+567 TGVSGKDIT
-576 VNVASAKIGTYN
+576 VNALNAGIGTYN
-588 YYIQYW
+588 YYVQYIN
-594 KDGKNPVSQVLT
+594 KDGKNTVSQVLT
-606 IVVSEPT
+606 IVVAAPT
-613 DKNDI
+613 TTGVDT
-618 SKIDSYRVSF
+618 YRVDF
-628 DNETVDTTVK
+628 NNATVDTTVK
-638 EGNLDQTADTADIKA
+638 EGNLDTSATTDNKNITA
-653 NLIGVAGGVDKT
+653 NLYGVSGGVDDEL
-665 VVSDNSVI
+665 VSSTYNSGKKVT

-678 ADGTVIFGYEGNEAA
+678 ADGTVIFGYTGNATNPA
-693 PTTGT
+693 TDTSAT

-705 QVDTNTVSSQTDLA
+705 NVDNQAVSSSTDLA
-719 GVTGST
+719 DVQGYT
-725 LNISVVSDGGIG
+725 LNISVVSGGAC
-737 YKEKNLGAGSYTV
+737 KTKNLDAGSYTV
-750 IARYAGKVYT
+750 IARYDGKIYT
-760 SNFVISDNQGKAS
+760 SNFVVTDSQGKAS
-773 VTFTPEYSS
+773 VEFTPEFTA
-782 SNVLQFG
+782 SNVLKLSDGNG
-789 SSATVKQALEK
+789 SVKDALVH
-800 AIQEVDYNGYKIN
+800 AIKEVNYNGNKL
-813 SSALA
+813 SGSALYNA
-818 SNIVKVEGTI
+818 IRKVEGTI
-828 NNVPG
+828 NNVAG
-833 KVNVDITNDTIA
+833 VNGDITTA
-845 RQNNFT
+845 TFRTGQLNFT
-851 VTKLVVKVK
+851 VTKLVVEIA
-860 VPDTNVY
+860 VPDTSVTTN
-867 TDVEVDLPNTV
+867 VEVDLPNTV

>member
-1 MKSSKKVLAFALA
+1 MCLRWSKPLIRFNRFLYVACVLLVEVILPQTLFINPVFPTL
-14 AAMVVTAVPATNAQA
+14 PR
-29 ASTAKLSAKKA
+29 
-40 TVYSAGYKTVTVT
+40 
-53 TPKSWKS
+53 
-60 VKVTATSNK
+60 
-69 KSVATVKKTA
+69 
-79 AKKIKVT
+79 KI
-86 GVKPGT
+86 PSIFP
-92 AKVTVKVT
+92 VKVT
-100 YKTSTKKS
+100 YKTSTKKN

-131 DSVVAVGSTTK
+131 DSVVAIGSTTK

-180 VTIKA
+180 ATITA

-190 KDSAETTKDVEVKKF
+190 KDSATTTKDVEVKKF

-402 IDKTG
+402 IDKPG

-413 KDTNKIAVEDTTRTT
+413 KDSNKIAVEDTTRTT

-556 KDSSNGERLAS
+556 KDSSNGEKLAN
-567 ISATGNKVT
+567 ITVTGNKVT
-576 VNVASAKIGTYN
+576 VDVAAAKIGTYN

-613 DKNDI
+613 DKADS

-638 EGNLDQTADTADIKA
+638 EGNLDKTSDQADIKA
-653 NLIGVAGGVDKT
+653 NLIGLAGGVDKT
-665 VVSDNSVI
+665 VVNSDVI

-678 ADGTVIFGYEGNEAA
+678 ADGTVIFGYEGNEAVPNPRTA
-693 PTTGT
+693 T

-705 QVDTNTVSSQTDLA
+705 NIDGVPATSSLSS
-719 GVTGST
+719 VTGKD
-725 LNISVVSDGGIG
+725 LNISVVSGGA
-737 YKEKNLGAGSYTV
+737 YKTKSLGAGSYTV
-750 IARYAGKVYT
+750 IARYNGKVYT

-851 VTKLVVKVK
+851 VTKLVVKVQ
-860 VPDTNVY
+860 VPDTTVY

>member
-1 MKSSKKVLAFALA
+1 MLLVALIL
-14 AAMVVTAVPATNAQA
+14 PPFIFTNPVFP
-29 ASTAKLSAKKA
+29 TL
-40 TVYSAGYKTVTVT
+40 
-53 TPKSWKS
+53 PWKIPC
-60 VKVTATSNK
+60 VF
-69 KSVATVKKTA
+69 
-79 AKKIKVT
+79 
-86 GVKPGT
+86 P
-92 AKVTVKVT
+92 VKVT
-100 YKTSTKKS
+100 YKTSTKKN

-131 DSVVAVGSTTK
+131 DSVVAIGSTTK

-180 VTIKA
+180 ATITA

-402 IDKTG
+402 IDKVG

-556 KDSSNGERLAS
+556 KDSSNGEKLAS

-613 DKNDI
+613 NKNDV

-833 KVNVDITNDTIA
+833 KVNVDITNDIIA

>member
-40 TVYSAGYKTVTVT
+40 TVYSEGYKTVTVK

-69 KSVATVKKTA
+69 KSVAKVKKTA

-108 AKAKTKKLTY
+108 AKTKTKKLTY

-131 DSVVAVGSTTK
+131 DSVVAIGNTTK

-180 VTIKA
+180 ATITA

-190 KDSAETTKDVEVKKF
+190 KDSATTTKDVEVKKF

-402 IDKTG
+402 IDKSG

-413 KDTNKIAVEDTTRTT
+413 KDSNKIAVEDTTRTT

-521 TISNTANTT
+521 TISNTANTK

-543 DWTLGTDYIQPEY
+543 DWTLGTDYIKPEY
-556 KDSSNGERLAS
+556 KDSSNGEKLTN
-567 ISATGNKVT
+567 ITVTGNKVT
-576 VNVASAKIGTYN
+576 VDVAAAKIGTYN

-613 DKNDI
+613 DKADS

-638 EGNLDQTADTADIKA
+638 EGNLDKTSDQADIKA
-653 NLIGVAGGVDKT
+653 NLIGLAGGVDKT
-665 VVSDNSVI
+665 VVNSGVI

-678 ADGTVIFGYEGNEAA
+678 ADGTVIFGYEGNEAVPNPRTA
-693 PTTGT
+693 T

-705 QVDTNTVSSQTDLA
+705 NIDGVPATSSLSS
-719 GVTGST
+719 VTGKD
-725 LNISVVSDGGIG
+725 LNISVVSGGA
-737 YKEKNLGAGSYTV
+737 YKTKSLGAGSYTV
-750 IARYAGKVYT
+750 IARYNGKVYT

-851 VTKLVVKVK
+851 VTKLVVKVQ
-860 VPDTNVY
+860 VPDTNVS

>member
-1 MKSSKKVLAFALA
+1 MLLVALIL
-14 AAMVVTAVPATNAQA
+14 PPFIFTNPVFP
-29 ASTAKLSAKKA
+29 TL
-40 TVYSAGYKTVTVT
+40 
-53 TPKSWKS
+53 PR
-60 VKVTATSNK
+60 
-69 KSVATVKKTA
+69 
-79 AKKIKVT
+79 KIPCVF
-86 GVKPGT
+86 P
-92 AKVTVKVT
+92 VKVT

-108 AKAKTKKLTY
+108 AKKKTKKLTY
-118 TLKVAKVGVALSG
+118 TMKVAKASVALSG
-131 DSVVAVGSTTK
+131 ESVVAIGSTTK
-142 LTNTKKNSSRAKIT
+142 LTTTKKASSRAKIA
-156 YTSSDDSIATVAA
+156 YTSSDKSVATVAA

-180 VTIKA
+180 ATITA
-185 KITVG
+185 TLTIG
-190 KDSAETTKDVEVKKF
+190 KDTATATQEVEVKKF

-366 KSGKYDKDGKPVDNI
+366 KSGKYDKDGKPVDDI

-402 IDKTG
+402 IDKAG

-413 KDTNKIAVEDTTRTT
+413 KDSNKIAVEDTTRTT

-543 DWTLGTDYIQPEY
+543 DWTLGTDYIKPEY
-556 KDSSNGERLAS
+556 KDSSNGEKLTN
-567 ISATGNKVT
+567 ISAAGNKVT
-576 VNVASAKIGTYN
+576 VDVAGAKIGTYN

-613 DKNDI
+613 DKADS

-638 EGNLDQTADTADIKA
+638 EGNLDKTSDQADIKA
-653 NLIGVAGGVDKT
+653 SLIGVAGGVDKT
-665 VVSDNSVI
+665 VVNSGVI

-678 ADGTVIFGYEGNEAA
+678 ADGTVIFGYEGNEAVPNPRTA
-693 PTTGT
+693 T

-705 QVDTNTVSSQTDLA
+705 NIDGVPATSSLSS
-719 GVTGST
+719 VTGKD
-725 LNISVVSDGGIG
+725 LNISVVSGGA
-737 YKEKNLGAGSYTV
+737 YKTKSLGAGSYTV
-750 IARYAGKVYT
+750 IARYNGKVYT

-773 VTFTPEYSS
+773 VTFTPEYTS

-789 SSATVKQALEK
+789 APTSVKDALVK
-800 AIQEVDYNGYKIN
+800 AIQEVDYNGYKL
-813 SSALA
+813 SGATLY

-833 KVNVDITNDTIA
+833 KVNVDITGETIA

-851 VTKLVVKVK
+851 VTKLVVKVN
-860 VPDTNVY
+860 VPDTGVS

>member
-1 MKSSKKVLAFALA
+1 MLILLPFIF
-14 AAMVVTAVPATNAQA
+14 TNPVFP
-29 ASTAKLSAKKA
+29 TL
-40 TVYSAGYKTVTVT
+40 
-53 TPKSWKS
+53 PR
-60 VKVTATSNK
+60 
-69 KSVATVKKTA
+69 
-79 AKKIKVT
+79 KIPCVF
-86 GVKPGT
+86 P
-92 AKVTVKVT
+92 VKVT

-131 DSVVAVGSTTK
+131 DSAVAIGSTTK

-180 VTIKA
+180 VTITA

-402 IDKTG
+402 IDKPG

-413 KDTNKIAVEDTTRTT
+413 KDSNKIAVEDTTRTT

-543 DWTLGTDYIQPEY
+543 DWTLGTDYIKPEY
-556 KDSSNGERLAS
+556 KDSSNGEKLTN
-567 ISATGNKVT
+567 ITVTGNKVT
-576 VNVASAKIGTYN
+576 VDVAAAKIGTYN

-613 DKNDI
+613 DKADS

-638 EGNLDQTADTADIKA
+638 EGNLDKTSDQADIKA
-653 NLIGVAGGVDKT
+653 NLIGLAGGVDKT
-665 VVSDNSVI
+665 VVNSGVI

-678 ADGTVIFGYEGNEAA
+678 ADGTVIFGYEGNEAVPNPRTA
-693 PTTGT
+693 T

-705 QVDTNTVSSQTDLA
+705 NVDGVSATSSLSTVA
-719 GVTGST
+719 GKD
-725 LNISVVSDGGIG
+725 LNISVVSGGA
-737 YKEKNLGAGSYTV
+737 YKTKSLGAGSYTV
-750 IARYAGKVYT
+750 IARYNGKVYT

-851 VTKLVVKVK
+851 VTKLVVKVQ
-860 VPDTNVY
+860 VPDTNVS

>member
-1 MKSSKKVLAFALA
+1 MSLASLLYVDYVLLVAIILHQLLF
-14 AAMVVTAVPATNAQA
+14 TNPVFQ
-29 ASTAKLSAKKA
+29 TL
-40 TVYSAGYKTVTVT
+40 
-53 TPKSWKS
+53 PR
-60 VKVTATSNK
+60 
-69 KSVATVKKTA
+69 
-79 AKKIKVT
+79 KI
-86 GVKPGT
+86 PSIFP
-92 AKVTVKVT
+92 VKVT
-100 YKTSTKKS
+100 YKTSTKKN

-131 DSVVAVGSTTK
+131 DSVVAIGSTTK

-180 VTIKA
+180 ATITA

-402 IDKTG
+402 IDKPG

-413 KDTNKIAVEDTTRTT
+413 KDSNKIAVEDTTRTT

-521 TISNTANTT
+521 TISNTANTK

-543 DWTLGTDYIQPEY
+543 DWTLTSGTDKIQPEY
-556 KDSSNGERLAS
+556 KDSSNGEKLAV

-576 VNVASAKIGTYN
+576 VDVAAAKIGTYN

-613 DKNDI
+613 DKADS

-638 EGNLDQTADTADIKA
+638 EGNLDKTSDQADIKA
-653 NLIGVAGGVDKT
+653 NLIGLAGGVDKT
-665 VVSDNSVI
+665 VVNSGVI

-678 ADGTVIFGYEGNEAA
+678 ADGTVIFGYEGNEAVPNPRTA
-693 PTTGT
+693 T

-705 QVDTNTVSSQTDLA
+705 NIDGVPATSSLSS
-719 GVTGST
+719 VTGKD
-725 LNISVVSDGGIG
+725 LNISVVSGGA
-737 YKEKNLGAGSYTV
+737 YKTKSLGAGSYTV
-750 IARYAGKVYT
+750 IARYNGKVYT

-773 VTFTPEYSS
+773 VTFTPEYAS

-789 SSATVKQALEK
+789 APTTVKAALQK
-800 AIQEVDYNGYKIN
+800 AIQEVNYNGYKLD

-818 SNIVKVEGTI
+818 TAIVKVEGTI
-828 NNVPG
+828 NSEPG
-833 KVNVDITNDTIA
+833 KVNVDITNKTIA
-845 RQNNFT
+845 RQDNFT
-851 VTKLVVKVK
+851 VTKLVVKVQ
-860 VPDTNVY
+860 VPDTTVY

>member
-1 MKSSKKVLAFALA
+1 M
-14 AAMVVTAVPATNAQA
+14 
-29 ASTAKLSAKKA
+29 
-40 TVYSAGYKTVTVT
+40 
-53 TPKSWKS
+53 
-60 VKVTATSNK
+60 
-69 KSVATVKKTA
+69 
-79 AKKIKVT
+79 
-86 GVKPGT
+86 
-92 AKVTVKVT
+92 
-100 YKTSTKKS
+100 
-108 AKAKTKKLTY
+108 
-118 TLKVAKVGVALSG
+118 KVAKASVALSG
-131 DSVVAVGSTTK
+131 DSAVAVGSTTK
-142 LTNTKKNSSRAKIT
+142 LTTTKKASSRAKIT
-156 YTSSDDSIATVAA
+156 YTSSDETIATVSE
-169 DGTVTGVKAGK
+169 DGTVKGVKAGK
-180 VTIKA
+180 ATIKA
-185 KITVG
+185 TLTIG
-190 KDSAETTKDVEVKKF
+190 KDTATATQEVEVKKF

-402 IDKTG
+402 IDKSG

-413 KDTNKIAVEDTTRTT
+413 KDSNKIAVEDQTRTT

-460 LDSNTITVDSNKTRS
+460 LNSNTITVDSNKTRS
-475 VVLKGV
+475 VMLKGV

-521 TISNTANTT
+521 TISNKANSI

-543 DWTLGTDYIQPEY
+543 DWTLTSGIDKIQPEY

-567 ISATGNKVT
+567 ISATDNKVT
-576 VNVASAKIGTYN
+576 VNVTGAKIGTYN

-613 DKNDI
+613 NKDDL

-638 EGNLDQTADTADIKA
+638 EGNLDKAADQADIKA
-653 NLIGVAGGVDKT
+653 NLIGLAGGVDKT
-665 VVSDNSVI
+665 VVNSGVI

-678 ADGTVIFGYEGNEAA
+678 ADGTVIFGYEGNDAV
-693 PTTGT
+693 PDPRTTD

-705 QVDTNTVSSQTDLA
+705 NVDGVSASSSLSS
-719 GVTGST
+719 VTGKD
-725 LNISVVSDGGIG
+725 LNISVVSGGA
-737 YKEKNLGAGSYTV
+737 YKTKSLGAGSYTV
-750 IARYAGKVYT
+750 IARYNGKVYT

-828 NNVPG
+828 NSEPG
-833 KVNVDITNDTIA
+833 KVNVDITNKTIA
-845 RQNNFT
+845 RQDNFT
-851 VTKLVVKVK
+851 VTKLVVKVL
-860 VPDTNVY
+860 VPDTTVY
-867 TDVEVDLPNTV
+867 KDVEVDLPNTV

>member
-1 MKSSKKVLAFALA
+1 MILPHTLFINPVFPIL
-14 AAMVVTAVPATNAQA
+14 P
-29 ASTAKLSAKKA
+29 
-40 TVYSAGYKTVTVT
+40 
-53 TPKSWKS
+53 WK
-60 VKVTATSNK
+60 
-69 KSVATVKKTA
+69 
-79 AKKIKVT
+79 I
-86 GVKPGT
+86 PCIFP
-92 AKVTVKVT
+92 VKVT

-131 DSVVAVGSTTK
+131 DSVVAIGNTTK

-180 VTIKA
+180 ATITA

-254 KNTTKVTLTMF
+254 KNTTKVTLTKF

-402 IDKTG
+402 IDKPG

-413 KDTNKIAVEDTTRTT
+413 KDSNKIAVEDTTRTT

-638 EGNLDQTADTADIKA
+638 EGNLDKTSDQADIKA
-653 NLIGVAGGVDKT
+653 SLIGVAGGVDKT
-665 VVSDNSVI
+665 VVNSGVI

-693 PTTGT
+693 PVTGT

-705 QVDTNTVSSQTDLA
+705 NVD
-719 GVTGST
+719 GVTATSSLSSVTGKD
-725 LNISVVSDGGIG
+725 LNISVVSGGA
-737 YKEKNLGAGSYTV
+737 YKTKSLGAGSYTV
-750 IARYAGKVYT
+750 IARYNGKVYT

-851 VTKLVVKVK
+851 VTKLVVKVQ

>member
-40 TVYSAGYKTVTVT
+40 TVYSEGYKTVTVK

-69 KSVATVKKTA
+69 KSVAKVKKTA

-100 YKTSTKKS
+100 YKTSTKKN

-131 DSVVAVGSTTK
+131 DSAVAIGSTTK

-180 VTIKA
+180 ATITA

-402 IDKTG
+402 IDKAG

-413 KDTNKIAVEDTTRTT
+413 KDSNKIAVEDTTRTT

-543 DWTLGTDYIQPEY
+543 DWTLGTDYIKPEY
-556 KDSSNGERLAS
+556 KDSSNGEKLTN
-567 ISATGNKVT
+567 ITVTGNKVT
-576 VNVASAKIGTYN
+576 VDVAAAKIGTYN

-613 DKNDI
+613 DKADN

-638 EGNLDQTADTADIKA
+638 EGNLDQTADRADIKA
-653 NLIGVAGGVDKT
+653 NLIGLAGGVDKT
-665 VVSDNSVI
+665 VVNSGVI

-705 QVDTNTVSSQTDLA
+705 QVDTNAVTSQRDLA
-719 GVTGST
+719 GVTGKD
-725 LNISVVSDGGIG
+725 LNISVVSGGA
-737 YKEKNLGAGSYTV
+737 YKTKSLGAGSYTV
-750 IARYAGKVYT
+750 IARYNGKVYT

-773 VTFTPEYSS
+773 VTFTPEYAS

-789 SSATVKQALEK
+789 APTSVKDALVK
-800 AIQEVDYNGYKIN
+800 AIQEVDYNGYKL
-813 SSALA
+813 SGATLY

-833 KVNVDITNDTIA
+833 KVNVDITGETIA

-851 VTKLVVKVK
+851 VTKLVVKVN
-860 VPDTNVY
+860 VPDTGVS

>member
-1 MKSSKKVLAFALA
+1 M
-14 AAMVVTAVPATNAQA
+14 
-29 ASTAKLSAKKA
+29 
-40 TVYSAGYKTVTVT
+40 
-53 TPKSWKS
+53 
-60 VKVTATSNK
+60 
-69 KSVATVKKTA
+69 
-79 AKKIKVT
+79 
-86 GVKPGT
+86 
-92 AKVTVKVT
+92 
-100 YKTSTKKS
+100 
-108 AKAKTKKLTY
+108 
-118 TLKVAKVGVALSG
+118 KVAKVGVALSG
-131 DSVVAVGSTTK
+131 DSVVAIGSTTK

-180 VTIKA
+180 ATITA

-402 IDKTG
+402 IDKPG

-413 KDTNKIAVEDTTRTT
+413 KDSNKIAVEDTTRTT

-543 DWTLGTDYIQPEY
+543 DWTLGTDYIKPEY
-556 KDSSNGERLAS
+556 KDSSNGEKLTN
-567 ISATGNKVT
+567 ITVTGNKVT
-576 VNVASAKIGTYN
+576 VDVAAAKIGTYN

-613 DKNDI
+613 DKADS

-638 EGNLDQTADTADIKA
+638 EGNLDKTSDQADIKA
-653 NLIGVAGGVDKT
+653 NLIGLAGGVDKT
-665 VVSDNSVI
+665 VVNSGVI

-678 ADGTVIFGYEGNEAA
+678 ADGTVIFGYEGNEAVPNPRTA
-693 PTTGT
+693 T

-705 QVDTNTVSSQTDLA
+705 NVDGVSATSSLSTVA
-719 GVTGST
+719 GKD
-725 LNISVVSDGGIG
+725 LNISVVSGGA
-737 YKEKNLGAGSYTV
+737 YKTKSLGAGSYTV
-750 IARYAGKVYT
+750 IARYNGKVYT

-851 VTKLVVKVK
+851 VTKLVVKVQ
-860 VPDTNVY
+860 VPDTNVS

>member
-1 MKSSKKVLAFALA
+1 MYVACVLLVEVILPQTLF
-14 AAMVVTAVPATNAQA
+14 TNPVFP
-29 ASTAKLSAKKA
+29 TL
-40 TVYSAGYKTVTVT
+40 
-53 TPKSWKS
+53 PWKIPC
-60 VKVTATSNK
+60 VF
-69 KSVATVKKTA
+69 
-79 AKKIKVT
+79 
-86 GVKPGT
+86 P
-92 AKVTVKVT
+92 VKVT

-108 AKAKTKKLTY
+108 AKTKTKKLTY
-118 TLKVAKVGVALSG
+118 TMKVAKASVALSG
-131 DSVVAVGSTTK
+131 ESVVAIGSTTK
-142 LTNTKKNSSRAKIT
+142 LTTTKKASSRAKIA
-156 YTSSDDSIATVAA
+156 YTSSDESVATVAA

-180 VTIKA
+180 ATIKA
-185 KITVG
+185 TLTIG
-190 KDSAETTKDVEVKKF
+190 KDTATATQEVEVKKF

-402 IDKTG
+402 IDKAG

-413 KDTNKIAVEDTTRTT
+413 KDTNKIAVEDTARTT

-475 VVLKGV
+475 VMLKGV

-521 TISNTANTT
+521 TISNKANTT

-543 DWTLGTDYIQPEY
+543 DWTLTSGIDKIQPEY
-556 KDSSNGERLAS
+556 KDSSNGEKLTG
-567 ISATGNKVT
+567 ISATDNKVT
-576 VNVASAKIGTYN
+576 VNVATAKIGTYN

-613 DKNDI
+613 NKDDL
-618 SKIDSYRVSF
+618 SKIDGYRVSF

-638 EGNLDQTADTADIKA
+638 EGNLDKVTDEVDIKA

-665 VVSDNSVI
+665 VVSDNKVI

-693 PTTGT
+693 PTSGT

-705 QVDTNTVSSQTDLA
+705 KVDTKTVSSKNDLA
-719 GVTGST
+719 NVTGNE
-725 LNISVVSDGGIG
+725 LNISAVSGGA
-737 YKEKNLGAGSYTV
+737 YKTKSLGAGSYTV
-750 IARYAGKVYT
+750 IARYNGKVYT

-789 SSATVKQALEK
+789 APATVKQALEK

-813 SSALA
+813 SSALT

-828 NNVPG
+828 NSKPG
-833 KVNVDITNDTIA
+833 KVNVDITNETIA
-845 RQNNFT
+845 RQDNFT
-851 VTKLVVKVK
+851 VTKLVVKVQ
-860 VPDTNVY
+860 VPDTNIY
-867 TDVEVDLPNTV
+867 TDVEVDLPTTV